1 VRVSRGGLLLG
12 GSGRVWA
19 AWLLAACVLAVVAL
33 GAMFKG
39 QTRPDAF
46 DNAVDSPFVSFFAG
60 HRTLLAWLAI
70 PGTLV
75 PAIVISVAI
84 AACCLIVGRLNGVV
98 LALAAVP
105 AAAGLDDG
113 LLKHVF
119 DRTYLG
125 SLSFPSG
132 HTTTVVALTAT
143 VAVLVLVPP
152 QRAGTRPARVL
163 LVVAGCVVS
172 AVVASAVIALQ
183 WHYFTDTVAGAA
195 VGIGTVCALALV
207 LDLGLSRYAERPAVS
222 MIQASTRA
230 SSRQAS

>member
-1 VRVSRGGLLLG
+1 MRVPRGRLLLG
-12 GSGRVWA
+12 ASGRVGA
-19 AWLLAACVLAVVAL
+19 AWLLAACVVVVVAL
-33 GAMFKG
+33 GTVFRG
-39 QTRPDAF
+39 QTRPDGL
-46 DNAVDSPFVSFFAG
+46 DNTVDAPFVSFFTG
-60 HRTLLAWLAI
+60 HTTLLVRLAF

-84 AACCLIVGRLNGVV
+84 AAGCLVAGRLNGAV

-105 AAAGLDDG
+105 AAVGLDDG

-132 HTTTVVALTAT
+132 HTSTVVALTAT

-152 QRAGTRPARVL
+152 QRAGTRPVRVL
-163 LVVAGCVVS
+163 LVAAGCVVS
-172 AVVASAVIALQ
+172 ALVAMAVIALR

-207 LDLGLSRYAERPAVS
+207 LDLALSRYAERPAVS
-222 MIQASTRA
+222 MIQASIRA